1 MVILYNRIIVS
12 VLVNMKVVKYQ
23 RVSTNNQDVENQTDS
38 IDKQIQ
44 LMGWDLVGEY
54 KEIESGMKSKDHRP
68 QLRKLLEDSRKRRF
82 QRVIVY
88 SLDRLGRSVVDVI
101 NTINELEE
109 VGVNIFVVKNS
120 IDTSTQQGKLFTYF
134 CSIFGEMERDMILS
148 RQSNSIERLREKN
161 QKWGKGK
168 LLSQSQRE
176 KIVELKEQG
185 YSYRKIKDELN
196 ISLGTISYT
205 LNTLKQSI

>member
-1 MVILYNRIIVS
+1 
-12 VLVNMKVVKYQ
+12 MKVVKYQ
-23 RVSTNNQDVENQTDS
+23 RVSTNNQGVENQTDS

>member
-1 MVILYNRIIVS
+1 MR
-12 VLVNMKVVKYQ
+12 VVKYQ

-44 LMGWDLVGEY
+44 LMDWDLVGEY
-54 KEIESGMKSKDHRP
+54 KEVESGMKSKDHRP
-68 QLRKLLEDSRKRRF
+68 ELRRLLKDSRRRLF
-82 QRVIVY
+82 DRVIVY

-109 VGVNIFVVKNS
+109 VGVHIFVVKNS

-168 LLSQSQRE
+168 LLSQSQRD
-176 KIVELKEQG
+176 KIFELKEKG

-205 LNTLKQSI
+205 LNTLKQPI